1 MQMRMEKTVSVNQRI
16 KALFPWLLVFL
27 WMFLI
32 FNMSAQ
38 PATESNSLS
47 MGVTEKVIETV
58 NKLKP
63 GADLNMET
71 VNHVVRKNAHFFAYL
86 VLAVL
91 TVHALRRGGKLS
103 GLMMLLA
110 QGICV
115 LYASSDEI
123 HQIFVPGRGPQV
135 KDVFIDSSGALL
147 GIAIY
152 YVINQFRGRWTK
164 NK

>member
-1 MQMRMEKTVSVNQRI
+1 MRMEKTVSVNQRI
-16 KALFPWLLVFL
+16 KALLPWVLVFL

-32 FNMSAQ
+32 FHMSAQ

-58 NKLKP
+58 NKVKP
-63 GADLNMET
+63 GEDLNLEN

-86 VLAVL
+86 MLAVL
-91 TVHALRRGGKLS
+91 TVHALRRGGKLDR
-103 GLMMLLA
+103 LMMLLA

-115 LYASSDEI
+115 LYAASDET

-147 GIAIY
+147 GIGIY
-152 YVINQFRGRWTK
+152 YVINQFFCGRRTK
-164 NK
+164 DK